1 MAIDKKKK
9 MKRKIII
16 SLITIIILIPVG
28 LYSRQ
33 ITWIPKETGDAL
45 WAMMIFCIWRII
57 FIKKELYLIAFISI
71 IHSSLVEFSQLIN
84 WPWLV
89 AVRSTFIGHMALG
102 QGFLWIDLLAYY
114 IGIGIIYLMFKAIEH
129 NRK

>member
-1 MAIDKKKK
+1 MALDKKRK

-28 LYSRQ
+28 LYSRE

-57 FIKKELYLIAFISI
+57 FIKKELHLIAFISI

-89 AVRSTFIGHMALG
+89 AIRSTFIGHMALG

-114 IGIGIIYLMFKAIEH
+114 IGICIIYFMFKAIEH